1 MGQFGRPFK
10 KCQTVKKLTSGGLSS
25 MTTSAITSAAPLSKR
40 GSSWTR
46 EVARFCCILG
56 KYLSE
61 EVVWVQIDPESLTR
75 PSAPAM
81 VGGRCQDD
89 HQQGRVV
96 ELFSS
101 EVSSLSSEVV
111 VKIWRISKF
120 LTLGWQIGCVGVL
133 IEWDTSVNCSPCLEG
148 GRHLPNLFNWVRDEP
163 FLHQV
168 LLWRWSSS
176 SVKTTTAVSASATQ
190 AVVLL
195 FCASLL
201 LWLVALIWWS
211 LPAQSLLPPECLA
224 DLSVSAG
231 FSYLRRKWKYL
242 GQNSPI

>member
-10 KCQTVKKLTSGGLSS
+10 KCQTVKKLTSGGFSS

-101 EVSSLSSEVV
+101 EVSSLSSEV
-111 VKIWRISKF
+111 
-120 LTLGWQIGCVGVL
+120 
-133 IEWDTSVNCSPCLEG
+133 
-148 GRHLPNLFNWVRDEP
+148 LPKE
-163 FLHQV
+163 
-168 LLWRWSSS
+168 S
-176 SVKTTTAVSASATQ
+176 SVT
-190 AVVLL
+190 
-195 FCASLL
+195 SLDRGGGEDL
-201 LWLVALIWWS
+201 KILKISHTW
-211 LPAQSLLPPECLA
+211 LA
-224 DLSVSAG
+224 DKVCEGPDRVGHLS
-231 FSYLRRKWKYL
+231 
-242 GQNSPI
+242 

>member
-46 EVARFCCILG
+46 GVARFCCILG

-89 HQQGRVV
+89 HQQERVV

-101 EVSSLSSEVV
+101 EVSSLSRDGGEDL
-111 VKIWRISKF
+111 KILKISH
-120 LTLGWQIGCVGVL
+120 TWVADRVCGGPDRVG
-133 IEWDTSVNCSPCLEG
+133 
-148 GRHLPNLFNWVRDEP
+148 HL
-163 FLHQV
+163 
-168 LLWRWSSS
+168 S
-176 SVKTTTAVSASATQ
+176 
-190 AVVLL
+190 
-195 FCASLL
+195 
-201 LWLVALIWWS
+201 
-211 LPAQSLLPPECLA
+211 
-224 DLSVSAG
+224 
-231 FSYLRRKWKYL
+231 
-242 GQNSPI
+242 